1 MQTKT
6 IKISDL
12 HLNTGQIKDVPKNP
26 RFIKDERY
34 EALKK
39 SIEDDPEMLQLR
51 EIVAY
56 DNNRNS
62 WQYALQGHERAWL
75 RRCSC

>member
-1 MQTKT
+1 MQAKI

-39 SIEDDPEMLQLR
+39 ALR
-51 EIVAY
+51 MTQKCF
-56 DNNRNS
+56 N
-62 WQYALQGHERAWL
+62 YAKLLHTIITENL
-75 RRCSC
+75 S